1 MKNSKKKYLLI
12 FVIIVLIAMLCICFA
27 ACENNES
34 DENGDIIYP
43 TNWKTYIDDYVE
55 LMSNTFII
63 ADDGINVDL
72 DIDINIFN
80 KTNFSYEIYRVVM
93 RLNLSAQKFY
103 NENALVVEVYK
114 TSAKLSNLKI
124 FSLYS
129 DNTNLFLQV
138 YEDDYNKESKYQ
150 YTEAPLL
157 DLMVRSVIGNIPE
170 DFDAKEFIKKLA
182 VNTFTDCTVNSD
194 KTVYNF
200 TFNLATLVMGNVF
213 GEFEELLTLL
223 PSEVSKAIY
232 GIIGAK
238 NSEEFN
244 EKLLN
249 TEAVLIATR
258 EGNYVKKMEIMSA
271 GDAAVDNKIVSIV
284 SNKIVMSAKPIIG
297 LKNAMPFFDD
307 YEKTKIATLT
317 TFGKIS
323 LKTNDKLNTLVTYDL
338 ELNMSVDLLK
348 LMLNNGDI
356 ECLDEDNYFHLS
368 VSHKCNSSC
377 NDYCS
382 VELGNKFMPAIGSV
396 LDIAFSPSDFGT
408 NNIYLVTSLKSLLGA
423 NSIAPLGINANLIAL
438 MLSDY
443 QLLTIDTSVLNTTD
457 SNAIINDKNSI
468 LTELIQVLNLHLWG
482 AEIKV
487 SNLSNFMRKIMP
499 SSEIADALIGVLFSN
514 SEVGYIDIECGIPQ
528 YGAIRTYDIA
538 ERALFITSD
547 NVEDGVV
554 GTKQYDNALFAS
566 RNLPPLTWEF
576 NDGNY
581 INSDLFINNIYSLDG
596 ELLYGNKDGKNIPI
610 SPEEVKHLYGGKLK
624 FSYTDIYNLSHN
636 ENGTPNFGEARILDI
651 QNIDYNNTR
660 EYQKTRFKLSA
671 PTRISLSESRFD
683 ISFVELLD
691 QFLYV
696 FIDVN
701 IKLTPIKKNGI
712 VIDRTDK
719 NENGEEIT
727 EYRITNPS
735 STLKNR
741 VLKAN
746 ATIGYQNGEYKTY
759 AVYGSDEI
767 FDEFSTLLISHMF
780 NVTGD
785 CDIKYSIAGFTI
797 IKSIHI
803 LNPDILNIDIDDGR
817 TFRIYDKISLSS
829 ILTARINV
837 IYNDN
842 VGTVPN
848 FKINKKR
855 YKIDGRN
862 IADGS
867 DTWNVSSDGIND
879 YIEFYREGIH
889 TITVNYLG
897 STLNYEIAI
906 VSEYTKSSTYK
917 ITAKTSVDSLFLKG
931 KIYNF
936 NYDLD
941 NKTFGNSGLTNQSL
955 KMEIYKLSSD
965 GFYKN
970 ATEDEAI
977 LTEIRIDN
985 TVINN
990 GAGID
995 LPAIVYKP
1003 IKIQCKINFLLSGRY
1018 RLRIN
1023 IPGYSNEMTVTVNEN

>member
-1 MKNSKKKYLLI
+1 MKYIKKYFLI
-12 FVIIVLIAMLCICFA
+12 FVIIVLTAILCISFA

-34 DENGDIIYP
+34 DQNGDIIYP
-43 TNWKTYIDDYVE
+43 TNWKTYIDDYVD
-55 LMSNTFII
+55 LMSNTFKI
-63 ADDGINVDL
+63 ADDGINIDF
-72 DIDINIFN
+72 DIDINTFN
-80 KTNFSYEIYRVVM
+80 KTSLSYEIYRVVM

-103 NENALVVEVYK
+103 NENALVFEVYK
-114 TSAKLSNLKI
+114 TTSKYNNLKI

-129 DNTNLFLQV
+129 DNENLFLHV
-138 YEDDYNKESKYQ
+138 FEEGYNKESKYR

-157 DLMVRSVIGNIPE
+157 DLMVQRFKGTATE
-170 DFDAKEFIKKLA
+170 EFDAKAFMKKLA
-182 VNTFTDCTVNSD
+182 LNTFTDCTVNSD
-194 KTVYNF
+194 KSVYNF

-213 GEFEELLTLL
+213 GEFEDLLTLL

-232 GIIGAK
+232 GIIGAQ
-238 NSEEFN
+238 NSEEFI

-249 TEAVLIATR
+249 TEAVLVVTGDGKFVKQL
-258 EGNYVKKMEIMSA
+258 EVKSVSGNV
-271 GDAAVDNKIVSIV
+271 VDNKTVSIV
-284 SNKIVMSAKPIIG
+284 SNKIAMSAKPIIG
-297 LKNAMPFFDD
+297 LKNAMPYYED

-323 LKTNDKLNTLVTYDL
+323 LKTNDKLNTLITYDL
-338 ELNMSVDLLK
+338 ELNMSVDVLK
-348 LMLNNGDI
+348 LMLFNGNVD
-356 ECLDEDNYFHLS
+356 CLDEENYFHLS
-368 VSHKCNSSC
+368 ISHKCNSSC

-382 VELGNKFMPAIGSV
+382 VELGNKYMPAIGSV

-408 NNIYLVTSLKSLLGA
+408 HNIYLVTSLKSLLGS
-423 NSIAPLGINANLIAL
+423 NSIAPLGINTNLIAL

-443 QLLTIDTSVLNTTD
+443 QLLTIDTSVLNAAD
-457 SNAIINDKNSI
+457 SNAIFDDKNSI
-468 LTELIQVLNLHLWG
+468 LTELIRVLNLHLWG

-487 SNLSNFMRKIMP
+487 SDLSNFMRNIMP
-499 SSEIADALIGVLFSN
+499 SNEIADTLINVLFSN

-547 NVEDGVV
+547 NVQDGVI

-566 RNLPPLTWEF
+566 RNLPPLNWKF
-576 NDGNY
+576 DDGNY
-581 INSDLFINNIYSLDG
+581 INGNVFINNIYSADG
-596 ELLYGNKDGKNIPI
+596 ELLYGNKDGKNLPI
-610 SPEEVKHLYGGKLK
+610 SPEEVKNLNGGKLK
-624 FSYTDIYNLSHN
+624 FSYTDIYNSSHN
-636 ENGTPNFGEARILDI
+636 ESGTPNFGEARILEI
-651 QNIDYNNTR
+651 QNIDYNNTK
-660 EYQKTRFKLSA
+660 EYQNIKLKLSA
-671 PTRISLSESRFD
+671 PTRISFSESRYD
-683 ISFVELLD
+683 VSFAEMLDRLLYI
-691 QFLYV
+691 YV
-696 FIDVN
+696 DVN

-719 NENGEEIT
+719 DENGEEIT

-735 STLKNR
+735 STIKNR

-759 AVYGSDEI
+759 VVYGNDEI
-767 FDEFSTLLISHMF
+767 FDEFSTLLITHMF
-780 NVTGD
+780 NVTGN
-785 CDIKYSIAGFTI
+785 CDIQYNIAGFKLF
-797 IKSIHI
+797 KSIQI
-803 LNPDILNIDIDDGR
+803 LKPDIINIEIEDGR
-817 TFRIYDKISLSS
+817 TFRIYDKITLSS

-837 IYNDN
+837 FYNDN
-842 VGTVPN
+842 IAATPN

-862 IADGS
+862 IGDGS
-867 DTWNVSSDGIND
+867 DTWSVSSDGIND
-879 YIEFYREGIH
+879 YIIFYREGVH
-889 TITVNYLG
+889 TVTVEYLG

-917 ITAKTSVDSLFLKG
+917 ITAKTSADSLFIKG

-941 NKTFGNSGLTNQSL
+941 NKTFGNSGLINQSL

-970 ATEDEAI
+970 ATEDEAK
-977 LTEIRIDN
+977 LTEIRLDN
-985 TVINN
+985 TVIIN

-1003 IKIQCKINFLLSGRY
+1003 IKIQCKINFIQSGRY
-1018 RLRIN
+1018 RLRLN
-1023 IPGYSNEMTVTVNEN
+1023 IPGYSNEMSVTVNEN